1 MNHELACLDEIKGRC
16 VAISVAYLDT
26 GVRMRPAIEQIE
38 HSMGLAVKGPLTE
51 REINT
56 LSDELY
62 SLRDYLKEILAEY
75 PEVKGEFEPTIK
87 AIDYLLEP
95 VSK

>member
-1 MNHELACLDEIKGRC
+1 MSHELACLDEIKGRC
-16 VAISVAYLDT
+16 LAISIAYIDT
-26 GVRMRPAIEQIE
+26 GVRMRPAIEQITRTM
-38 HSMGLAVKGPLTE
+38 SQASKGPLTE
-51 REINT
+51 KEVAEI
-56 LSDELY
+56 SGELY

>member
-1 MNHELACLDEIKGRC
+1 MRNELACLDEIKGRC
-16 VAISVAYLDT
+16 TAISIAYLDT

-38 HSMGLAVKGPLTE
+38 HTMGLAVKGPLTE
-51 REINT
+51 KEVND
-56 LSDELY
+56 LGNELY

-95 VSK
+95 VSR